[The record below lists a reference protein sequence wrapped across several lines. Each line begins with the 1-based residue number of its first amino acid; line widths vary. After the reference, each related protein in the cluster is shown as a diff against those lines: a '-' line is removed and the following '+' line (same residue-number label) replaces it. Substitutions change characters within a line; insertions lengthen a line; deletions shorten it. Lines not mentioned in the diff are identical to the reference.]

1 MKKNKFLSLIVVFL
15 FAFNALSDFKSDI
28 KINSNSIEFLKE
40 SKKINFFDSV
50 EINSKYVNIKAESA
64 TYDQKEDVISFSG
77 KPSIIKSKRDGNLF
91 NGKAEKIL
99 FFNDEEVHLIG
110 NASMKYEDISI
121 SSNIIIF
128 NPQSGKMTSG
138 WKFMLEVKQITKSIK
153 DKKILSQIS
162 FEVGKGEIY
171 GLLGPNGAGKTT
183 TFYIIAGLINS
194 EEGKILLL
202 DEDISDLQMHKR
214 SKLGIKYLPQEPSIF
229 QGLTVYEN
237 LRGLAELSLQNQND
251 IKEFIESSIEEF
263 GLSEIS
269 NLKGRQLSGGQR
281 RKVEIARTLA
291 AKPKVIL
298 MDEPF
303 AGIDPIAIEDIKNVL
318 KKLVDKNIGILIT
331 DHNVRETLE
340 ICNQAAI
347 INNGE
352 IIAEGDKDELINNKL
367 VKKVYLGDMYN

>member
-1 MKKNKFLSLIVVFL
+1 
-15 FAFNALSDFKSDI
+15 
-28 KINSNSIEFLKE
+28 
-40 SKKINFFDSV
+40 
-50 EINSKYVNIKAESA
+50 
-64 TYDQKEDVISFSG
+64 
-77 KPSIIKSKRDGNLF
+77 
-91 NGKAEKIL
+91 
-99 FFNDEEVHLIG
+99 
-110 NASMKYEDISI
+110 
-121 SSNIIIF
+121 
-128 NPQSGKMTSG
+128 
-138 WKFMLEVKQITKSIK
+138 MLEVKQITKSIK

-202 DEDISDLQMHKR
+202 DEDISDLPMHKR

-237 LRGLAELSLQNQND
+237 LMGLAELSLQNQND
-251 IKEFIESSIEEF
+251 IKEFIERSIEEF

-318 KKLVDKNIGILIT
+318 KKLVDKNIGVLIT

>member
-1 MKKNKFLSLIVVFL
+1 
-15 FAFNALSDFKSDI
+15 
-28 KINSNSIEFLKE
+28 
-40 SKKINFFDSV
+40 
-50 EINSKYVNIKAESA
+50 
-64 TYDQKEDVISFSG
+64 
-77 KPSIIKSKRDGNLF
+77 
-91 NGKAEKIL
+91 
-99 FFNDEEVHLIG
+99 
-110 NASMKYEDISI
+110 
-121 SSNIIIF
+121 
-128 NPQSGKMTSG
+128 
-138 WKFMLEVKQITKSIK
+138 MLEVKQITKSIK

-162 FEVGKGEIY
+162 FKVGKGEIY

-202 DEDISDLQMHKR
+202 DEDISDLPMHKR

-237 LRGLAELSLQNQND
+237 LKGLAELSLQNQND

-318 KKLVDKNIGILIT
+318 KKLVDKNIGVLIT